1 MTSIKELLQSLLESS
16 RDRLKNPI
24 VSAFIF
30 SWTVINWRI
39 LGILL
44 FSDKTIEDKISYIEE
59 CYTDYNLNLWI
70 PLGIAVF
77 YILILPYIML
87 TFDWLLQKATSLR
100 RQILTSQRLEEIQDR
115 QEIAAEEWQLEK
127 IRQGSQDI
135 ELLKEKISELELL
148 VKEKDN
154 LLSTISRK
162 IDNSETQEESTEEQI
177 NEPTSRTT
185 NKGKTKKK
193 ADKSSKNSTTSVT
206 VERKEPT
213 DFPTMKEIIIRDL
226 PKTER
231 EWILIYALYVSELG
245 TKTLTRE
252 DIMRMYEESNRKT
265 ENRLAN
271 LSNNINNMIKAGQF
285 KYLNNDE
292 MLLTN
297 SGIEM
302 AKEIL
307 NR

>member
-1 MTSIKELLQSLLESS
+1 MTTIKELLQSLLESS
-16 RDRLKNPI
+16 RDRLKNPV

-30 SWTVINWRI
+30 SWVVINWRI

-44 FSDKTIEDKISYIEE
+44 LSDKVIEDKIKYIED
-59 CYTDYNLNLWI
+59 CYTDYYLNLWI
-70 PLGIAVF
+70 PLGVAVF
-77 YILILPYIML
+77 YILLLPYIML
-87 TFDWLLQKATSLR
+87 MFDSLLRKAITLR
-100 RQILTSQRLEEIQDR
+100 RQILTSQRLEEIQDK

-127 IRQGSQDI
+127 IKQGSQDI
-135 ELLKEKISELELL
+135 ESLKDKISELELL

-154 LLSTISRK
+154 LIGTISRK
-162 IDNSETQEESTEEQI
+162 IDDTENQADSTEEKTKQSAQQTI
-177 NEPTSRTT
+177 
-185 NKGKTKKK
+185 KGKAKIK
-193 ADKSSKNSTTSVT
+193 AVDKPNTTTTTSPT
-206 VERKEPT
+206 VERKELT
-213 DFPTMKEIIIRDL
+213 DYPTMKEIVIRDL

-245 TKTLTRE
+245 TKSLRRE

-265 ENRLAN
+265 DSRLAN
-271 LSNNINNMIKAGQF
+271 LSNNINNMIKSGQF
-285 KYLNNDE
+285 KFLNDDE
-292 MLLTN
+292 MLLTS

>member
-1 MTSIKELLQSLLESS
+1 MTSVKELLQSLLESS

-30 SWTVINWRI
+30 SWVVINWRI
-39 LGILL
+39 LGILI
-44 FSDKTIEDKISYIEE
+44 FSDKKIEDKITFIED
-59 CYTDYNLNLWI
+59 CYSDYYLNFWI
-70 PLGIAVF
+70 PLGVAIL
-77 YILILPYIML
+77 YILVLPYVML
-87 TFDWLLQKATSLR
+87 IFDSLLRKAFTLR

-135 ELLKEKISELELL
+135 ELMKDKISELELL

-154 LLSTISRK
+154 LLNTISKK
-162 IDNSETQEESTEEQI
+162 IDTTENQEEV
-177 NEPTSRTT
+177 NDEPTSEPSHQT
-185 NKGKTKKK
+185 TKKVIK
-193 ADKSSKNSTTSVT
+193 RKPKDKTNTSTSTT
-206 VERKEPT
+206 VERREPT
-213 DFPTMKEIIIRDL
+213 EYPTMKEIIIRDL

-231 EWILIYALYVSELG
+231 EWILIYSLYVSELG
-245 TKTLTRE
+245 TKPLKRE
-252 DIMRMYEESNRKT
+252 DILSMYEESNRKT
-265 ENRLAN
+265 DSRLAN
-271 LSNNINNMIKAGQF
+271 LSNNINNMVKSGQF
-285 KYLNNDE
+285 KFLNDDE